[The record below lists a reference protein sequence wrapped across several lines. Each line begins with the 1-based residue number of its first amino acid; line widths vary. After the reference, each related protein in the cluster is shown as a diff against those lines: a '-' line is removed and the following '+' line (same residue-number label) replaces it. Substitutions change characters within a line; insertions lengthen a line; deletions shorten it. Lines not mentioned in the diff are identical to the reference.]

1 MWEGG
6 GGGISLGYVIQL
18 LQVVDIREHEQR
30 KTMTSVKNGLRKLT
44 FSLFQC
50 SDSTNPC
57 NGSYNE
63 GILIRCVR
71 QKRSIKRAIELPLAI
86 HDIRDLSILV
96 A

>member
-1 MWEGG
+1 MGGWG

-30 KTMTSVKNGLRKLT
+30 KTMTSVKNGQRKLT